1 MTAMKRPS
9 WILPASLLTLAA
21 LSAGIYWFRTGGIES
36 ALLAEA
42 PYPVLK
48 QHARA
53 EYSRVLAAFREFRA
67 GDSTEMEFLNVASAQ
82 YAQAATR
89 RLAHASQDS
98 VLALMRDTLTTVKK
112 LAARSPET
120 CFRYWFPEVAGP
132 AEVAQVLEPGDLRR
146 TLLIMS
152 QVVSTAAANPVVAPD
167 PEEVKEPLANIV
179 NALYEQYGADAQ
191 MVAHAEDPRAD
202 RAKVCTITTA
212 VYERILALPPET
224 SSKLIRVMAA
234 GQ

>member
-1 MTAMKRPS
+1 MAAMKRPA
-9 WILPASLLTLAA
+9 WILSASLLALAGLSAAIFWYRINGVEAA
-21 LSAGIYWFRTGGIES
+21 LLDQPAFAT
-36 ALLAEA
+36 
-42 PYPVLK
+42 LK
-48 QHARA
+48 RHSRA
-53 EYSRVLAAFREFRA
+53 EYQRVLAAYRKFRG
-67 GDSTEMEFLNVASAQ
+67 GDSTEFEFLNVANAQ

-98 VLALMRDTLTTVKK
+98 VLALMQDTLVTVRK
-112 LAARSPET
+112 LEAKSPET

-132 AEVAQVLEPGDLRR
+132 AEVAQVLAAEDLRH
-146 TLLIMS
+146 TMELMGA
-152 QVVSTAAANPVVAPD
+152 VVRTAAENPLAAPD
-167 PEEVKEPLANIV
+167 PAEVQQPLADIV
-179 NALYEQYGADAQ
+179 NSMYEKYGADAQ

-234 GQ
+234 G